1 VRQPW
6 GFVFILLAFTANQTS
21 ALPKS
26 AKADKI
32 GAKEFLA
39 KESRVKAVTPKQT
52 QIKGGW

>member
-32 GAKEFLA
+32 GAKEVLA